1 MKNTF
6 SELNLNYK
14 IKKILNFGII
24 MSIIN
29 NSFGIKLEQFIEKV
43 FVNKIGFLLLIEITQ
58 NDYQTPNEH

>member
-1 MKNTF
+1 
-6 SELNLNYK
+6 
-14 IKKILNFGII
+14 